1 MRRGPKPKPTVL
13 HRLHGTFNATRHRE
27 RAFEPVAAGALEDR
41 EPPADFSEGERT
53 SWQYAL
59 EHAPRGVLR
68 HIDRDILILGCKTSE
83 RYRRAEVAQA
93 QINAQSPL
101 PDVIRAPSGLLV
113 PSPYIA
119 IMNKA
124 AILMLRIAEQLGF
137 TPVSRPR
144 LAERPSR
151 GGGHEDDDRTRWLRV
166 MDLAR
171 KPSNHA

>member
-1 MRRGPKPKPTVL
+1 MRGRKPKPTVL
-13 HRLHGTFNATRHRE
+13 HKLHGSFNVTRHRA
-27 RAFEPVAAGALEDR
+27 RGAEPVASGDLDDM
-41 EPPADFSEGERT
+41 EPPADLNEHELAA
-53 SWQYAL
+53 WHHAI
-59 EHAPRGVLR
+59 EHAPRGVLKK
-68 HIDRDILILGCKTSE
+68 IDRTLLTLWCKTAE
-83 RYRRAEVAQA
+83 RYRRADAAQA
-93 QINAQSPL
+93 EINARQAL
-101 PDVIRAPSGLLV
+101 PDVIRTPQGLLM
-113 PSPYIA
+113 PSPYIS